1 MIVKGD
7 PVDSR
12 TRVNKR
18 NGIGNVM
25 YIAYY
30 SILKNFFRITSDNKK
45 CVILMRPPHKGLSY
59 VHFFSFFFR
68 WQINSQALYSIHMS
82 THHWEWMAMMK
93 VGVSIIETRDVYQ
106 DIPAENQESPGCQ
119 LCCHCSTAGC
129 HWQSTLPSMRI
140 KLAWCEDKVG
150 IMTTL
155 GFQ

>member
-59 VHFFSFFFR
+59 VHFFSFFF
-68 WQINSQALYSIHMS
+68 Q
-82 THHWEWMAMMK
+82 MA
-93 VGVSIIETRDVYQ
+93 
-106 DIPAENQESPGCQ
+106 NQ
-119 LCCHCSTAGC
+119 
-129 HWQSTLPSMRI
+129 LPSTVLDTYEHPPLGMDGNDEG
-140 KLAWCEDKVG
+140 WCQYHWNQGCIPRHPCWKPRVARMPTLLSLQHRRLSLTVYVAINEDKVG
-150 IMTTL
+150 MMW
-155 GFQ
+155 G